1 MLRVKE
7 NHENIGKNHEEIL
20 ITESV
25 EFFSSGTGPLSSF
38 D

>member
-7 NHENIGKNHEEIL
+7 THENIGENHEEIL
-20 ITESV
+20 ITSSV
-25 EFFSSGTGPLSSF
+25 EFFSSGTGPLSGF